1 MDKQNLIEILKE
13 FEDKL
18 EHLVDWYASLLADN
32 FMEVNEVPPDDSEMY
47 DTILEMKG
55 GRTVLQN
62 IEALGFEPFKLLE
75 QTMLLC
81 ED

>member
-1 MDKQNLIEILKE
+1 MDEQNPVEILKD

-18 EHLVDWYASLLADN
+18 EHLVDWYSSLLADC
-32 FMEVNEVPPDDSEMY
+32 FMEGYEHGPDDSQMY
-47 DTILEMKG
+47 DEILEMKG

-75 QTMLLC
+75 EAMFLC

>member
-1 MDKQNLIEILKE
+1 MKQEPIEILKA

-18 EHLVDWYASLLADN
+18 EHLVSWYASLLADI
-32 FMEVNEVPPDDSEMY
+32 FMEANEVPPCDNQMY

-55 GRTVLQN
+55 GKTVLQN

-75 QTMLLC
+75 EAMFLC

>member
-1 MDKQNLIEILKE
+1 MDEQNPIEILKE

-18 EHLVDWYASLLADN
+18 KHLTGWYASLLADY
-32 FMEVNEVPPDDSEMY
+32 FREGYEHGPDDSQMY
-47 DTILEMKG
+47 DEILEMKG

-62 IEALGFEPFKLLE
+62 IEASGFEPFKLLE
-75 QTMLLC
+75 EAMFLC